1 LVFPDGSR
9 AEIPAS
15 WTDLHKICPQ
25 KFSLPAFTQ
34 HPELIA
40 TASSLLLLRNIVDSL
55 LSAKQETQTASRK
68 EKAHAKT
75 ITTVADRKRQQ
86 TKNLAIP
93 GPTTTRTH
101 TIITGPPDPQ
111 NSCYKED
118 GTDQG
123 GWK

>member
-1 LVFPDGSR
+1 LIFPDGSR

-25 KFSLPAFTQ
+25 KFTLPAFTQ
-34 HPELIA
+34 YPELIA
-40 TASSLLLLRNIVDSL
+40 TASSLLLLRKIVDSL

-75 ITTVADRKRQQ
+75 IAPLDDRKRQQ
-86 TKNLAIP
+86 TKDLAIP
-93 GPTTTRTH
+93 GSKSARPN

-111 NSCYKED
+111 NNFCKED